1 MDIDDTLIDTDRR
14 RWAAWCMV
22 LNREIDFGAVRT
34 SSSKKILTDLGCGSD
49 ELWKEYW
56 KILLCLDRRGI
67 GLLRLDEPIQFAP
80 EVMQELAETLGVV
93 YLTGRTSN
101 MHELTLRELA
111 KFGFPVANVDLVMS
125 PNLEDYLASPEQT
138 RSALLTSTLRARKA
152 VLVVDDN
159 PLYFSLYR
167 EFGIP
172 HRIGFLRMQR
182 FPRESYRDATSVIA
196 SWKELLHQDPL
207 APAQTSRTSEN
218 RRIAL
223 YLGYRSDHHAGV
235 RGRLG
240 SGYHRSLI
248 GPLEYRI
255 RIASCHSA

>member
-93 YLTGRTSN
+93 YLTGRTSS

-111 KFGFPVANVDLVMS
+111 QFGFPVEDIDLVMS
-125 PNLEDYLASPEQT
+125 PNFEDYLASPAEM
-138 RSALLTSTLRARKA
+138 RKALLRSMVRAKDV

-159 PLYFSLYR
+159 PLHFSLYR
-167 EFGIP
+167 ELGIP
-172 HRIGFLRMQR
+172 CRVGFLRMQR
-182 FPRESYRDATSVIA
+182 FPRERYRDATTVIA
-196 SWKELLHQDPL
+196 GWEELLHQNPL
-207 APAQTSRTSEN
+207 RAAQTGTSGNQRTVQ
-218 RRIAL
+218 
-223 YLGYRSDHHAGV
+223 YLGCHSDSYVCVHS
-235 RGRLG
+235 RPS
-240 SGYHRSLI
+240 SGYSRGLS
-248 GPLEYRI
+248 R
-255 RIASCHSA
+255 AQ

>member
-1 MDIDDTLIDTDRR
+1 LKEFAAVDIDDTLIDTDRR

-80 EVMQELAETLGVV
+80 EVMQELAETLGVI

-111 KFGFPVANVDLVMS
+111 QFGFPVANVDLVMS
-125 PNLEDYLASPEQT
+125 PKLEDYLASPEQT

-167 EFGIP
+167 ELGIP
-172 HRIGFLRMQR
+172 HRVGLLRMPR
-182 FPRESYRDATSVIA
+182 HPRESYRDATRVIA

-207 APAQTSRTSEN
+207 RPAQSPRAEAPSPVKEYKQHVSDSR
-218 RRIAL
+218 RR
-223 YLGYRSDHHAGV
+223 
-235 RGRLG
+235 
-240 SGYHRSLI
+240 
-248 GPLEYRI
+248 
-255 RIASCHSA
+255 CN